1 MAKPKNDL
9 EDAAETTNALN
20 PIVGLNREELVA
32 AVATMLRSSARR
44 PMKTAR
50 HAMNYGSEVVEIIRG
65 NSERE
70 AHPKDRRFMDPAWKT
85 NPIYRRIL
93 QSFLAGE
100 AEVGEWIADM
110 DLGEMD
116 EARARFV
123 SGMIIDTA
131 APTNTLLGNP
141 TALKKVIDTGGTSL
155 MRGLKNAYNDM
166 RTNQGLP
173 SQVDKRPFE
182 VGVNLATS
190 EGAVVYKTEI
200 VELIQYKPQTAE
212 VYKIPLL
219 IIPPQINKFYAND
232 LSPDKSVVQW
242 LTKQGFQLFCVSW
255 RNPQAENAHWGLTDY
270 IDELI
275 KVTDAIQAI
284 TRSKKI
290 NLCGACSGGITTT
303 TLASKLISQ
312 NDDRVNA
319 ITLEVCV
326 LDPQPT
332 DSDVGSLVSERGI
345 EMARKRS
352 KEKGILEGASLARSF
367 AWLRPNDLIWS
378 YVINNYLLGED
389 PPPFDILFWNAD
401 HTNLSAQ
408 LHSDYL
414 DIYKLKPFTKPGE
427 EEFAGHLLDTSK
439 ITVDTMIV
447 AGVRDHITPWKAC
460 YRTTQ
465 ILGSD
470 NIEFVLS
477 NSGHIQSLLNP
488 PGNPK
493 SKYYRGDKTPA
504 DVDEWMRGAQE
515 FEGSWWTYWFEWL
528 GERSGEKKN
537 APRKL
542 GNKAHPV
549 IEAAPGSYVFD

>member
-1 MAKPKNDL
+1 MAKRKNDL

-32 AVATMLRSSARR
+32 AVAIMLRSSARR
-44 PMKTAR
+44 PVRTAR
-50 HAMNYGSEVVEIIRG
+50 HALNYGREVVEIVRG
-65 NSERE
+65 KSER
-70 AHPKDRRFMDPAWKT
+70 AASPKDRRFMDPAWKT
-85 NPIYRRIL
+85 NPVYRRVL
-93 QSFLAGE
+93 QSFLAGQE
-100 AEVGEWIADM
+100 EIEQWIEGMELD
-110 DLGEMD
+110 EME

-155 MRGLKNAYNDM
+155 LRGLKNAYNDM
-166 RTNQGLP
+166 LTNQGLP

-190 EGAVVYKTEI
+190 EGAVVYKTDI
-200 VELIQYKPQTAE
+200 VELIQYKPQSAE
-212 VYKIPLL
+212 VYKIPIL

-232 LSPDKSVVQW
+232 LTPDKSVVQW
-242 LTKQGFQLFCVSW
+242 LTKQGFQTFVVSW
-255 RNPQAENAHWGLTDY
+255 RNPQKEHAHWGLTDY
-270 IDELI
+270 VDELI
-275 KVTDAIQAI
+275 KATDAIQAI

-290 NLCGACSGGITTT
+290 NLCGACSGGITTS
-303 TLASKLISQ
+303 TLASKLASMG
-312 NDDRVNA
+312 DDRLNA
-319 ITLEVCV
+319 LTLEVCV

-332 DSDVGSLVSERGI
+332 DSDVGSLVSDRGI
-345 EMARKRS
+345 EIARRRS
-352 KEKGILEGASLARSF
+352 MKKGILEGSSLAKSF

-378 YVINNYLLGED
+378 YVVNNYLLGED

-401 HTNLSAQ
+401 HTNLPAQ

-414 DIYKLKPFTKPGE
+414 DLYKLKPFTKPGE
-427 EEFAGHLLDTSK
+427 EQFAGHALDLTK
-439 ITVDTMIV
+439 VDVDTMIV

-465 ILGSD
+465 LLGSE

-493 SKYYRGDKTPA
+493 SKFYRGKSTPE
-504 DVDEWMRGAQE
+504 DVDEWMMNADE
-515 FEGSWWTYWFEWL
+515 TEGSWWTFWFEWL
-528 GERSGEKKN
+528 GERSGAKKK
-537 APRKL
+537 APAKL
-542 GNKAHPV
+542 GNKNHPV
-549 IEAAPGSYVFD
+549 IESAPGSYVFD